1 MKDSLNLRW
10 APDAGING
18 KLIKKSIFLKAPYV
32 LNGPPMLEIIIFYM
46 LSNGARRWVSNGVSG
61 APGVGRG
68 TVLAPPRPAMP
79 ELLAG
84 ARFWG
89 HRGRKRWQGYGF
101 GTSMAANVGRGTVMG
116 IWFCTHTQTCR
127 QVLLKHAKQT
137 GGYRKARGKDKHT
150 HQFVPV
156 YALTGSWALSC
167 NRACS

>member
-1 MKDSLNLRW
+1 MGSRCWKSVEIDKNQYFERLLKFEM
-10 APDAGING
+10 PDAGING
-18 KLIKKSIFLKAPYV
+18 KLIKKSICLEAPYV

-116 IWFCTHTQTCR
+116 IWFCTHTDVSPGTSQ
-127 QVLLKHAKQT
+127 
-137 GGYRKARGKDKHT
+137 
-150 HQFVPV
+150 
-156 YALTGSWALSC
+156 
-167 NRACS
+167 

>member
-1 MKDSLNLRW
+1 MKDSSNLRW

-84 ARFWG
+84 ARFWATEAG
-89 HRGRKRWQGYGF
+89 N
-101 GTSMAANVGRGTVMG
+101 AGRGTVLG
-116 IWFCTHTQTCR
+116 PAWPQTLAGARSWGYGFAHTQTCR
-127 QVLLKHAKQT
+127 QVLLKHAKQI
-137 GGYRKARGKDKHT
+137 GGYRKVRGKDKHT

-156 YALTGSWALSC
+156 YALTKSWALSC